1 MPSDLWEICREAKDT
16 MQPQKTNQDI
26 ADETGVSINSV
37 SQFLRGE
44 TRSASINTI
53 APICKALHISIDQ
66 YYDIMPPADSAALLE
81 LRQRI
86 EQQHAE
92 IEQQQAEIDHQ
103 REILAMHERSA
114 RTKNIII
121 YLLSAIV
128 ALALVALIIDLCN
141 PNLGWVR
148 TALHMQFLQL

>member
-16 MQPQKTNQDI
+16 MLPPRTNQDI
-26 ADETGVSINSV
+26 ADETGVSLNSV

-66 YYDIMPPADSAALLE
+66 YYDIMPPADPAAVRE
-81 LRQRI
+81 LKQR
-86 EQQHAE
+86 
-92 IEQQQAEIDHQ
+92 IEQQQAEIVHQ
-103 REILAMHERSA
+103 QEKLSMHERSA
-114 RTKNIII
+114 RMKNAIIVF
-121 YLLSAIV
+121 LSVIV
-128 ALALVALIIDLCN
+128 ALALVSLIIDLCN

-148 TALHMQFLQL
+148 AALHVQILHL